1 MVKKMPKAITDGK
14 TQIGAC
20 RIPGRKKICLCI
32 ESGTC
37 LTVYGYFQSE
47 QKADEFMQK
56 LGRLVGAMEEG
67 EEHAPD

>member
-1 MVKKMPKAITDGK
+1 MPRAITYAK
-14 TQIGAC
+14 TQNGAS

-67 EEHAPD
+67 EEHALD